1 LDDSRRLVVRWRKS
15 GIGQKSAAR
24 RTLFALG
31 LRRINQEVVH
41 PDRPELRGMIGRVR
55 HLVDVEERETAG
67 SEPRAKGPA
76 RAGAKGSRRSGGA
89 R

>member
-1 LDDSRRLVVRWRKS
+1 MDESRRLVVRWRKS

-31 LRRINQEVVH
+31 LRRINQEVIH
-41 PDRPELRGMIGRVR
+41 PDRPEVRGMIGRVR
-55 HLVDVEERETAG
+55 HLVDVEEREASG
-67 SEPRAKGPA
+67 SELRAKEPA
-76 RAGAKGSRRSGGA
+76 RAGAKGSRRSGDA